1 MHTKGMMTML
11 RREDYKAIKR
21 MDKKQMEEYLKR
33 VYMRGYEAGR
43 KSLTVSAPKSQK
55 AEKGE

>member
-1 MHTKGMMTML
+1 MHTKGLMTML
-11 RREDYKAIKR
+11 KREDYKAIKR

-43 KSLTVSAPKSQK
+43 RSLTVSAPKSQK
-55 AEKGE
+55 TEKGE

>member
-43 KSLTVSAPKSQK
+43 RSLTVSAPKSHK

>member
-1 MHTKGMMTML
+1 MKVGSCMSRKEYALTLLK
-11 RREDYKAIKR
+11 REDYKAIKR

-43 KSLTVSAPKSQK
+43 RSLS
-55 AEKGE
+55 EKNG

>member
-1 MHTKGMMTML
+1 MHTKGLMMML

-21 MDKKQMEEYLKR
+21 MDKKRMEEYLKR

-43 KSLTVSAPKSQK
+43 RSLTVSARKSQK
-55 AEKGE
+55 TEQGE

>member
-1 MHTKGMMTML
+1 ML
-11 RREDYKAIKR
+11 KREDYKAIKR

-43 KSLTVSAPKSQK
+43 RSLTVSAPKSQK

>member
-1 MHTKGMMTML
+1 MMML

-43 KSLTVSAPKSQK
+43 RSLTVSAPKSHK

>member
-1 MHTKGMMTML
+1 MHTKGLMTML

-21 MDKKQMEEYLKR
+21 MDKKQMEEYMKR

-43 KSLTVSAPKSQK
+43 RSLAVSAPKSQK

>member
-1 MHTKGMMTML
+1 MHTKGLMTML

-21 MDKKQMEEYLKR
+21 MDRKQMEEYLKR

-55 AEKGE
+55 TEKGE